1 MNASAQI
8 ACACHCTVL
17 LHGWLRQDGGT
28 SSHECLCPDRL
39 CVLLRSASTWVA
51 KTKWGHFISRM
62 PMPRSLARAIAQC
75 FYMGGQ
81 DKMGALHLMNAYAQI
96 AHACHCTVLL
106 RGWPRQDGGTSSHE
120 CLCPDCLCVL
130 LRSASTWVA
139 KTKWGHF
146 FSYMPMPRSLMR
158 IAAQCFRMGGQDKIG
173 ALRLFNICSQIAN
186 ACHCTVPPN

>member
-1 MNASAQI
+1 MGALLLMNASAQI

-75 FYMGGQ
+75 FYVGGQ
-81 DKMGALHLMNAYAQI
+81 DKMGALHLMNACAQTAYAYCC
-96 AHACHCTVLL
+96 AVLPH
-106 RGWPRQDGGTSSHE
+106 GWPRQSGGTSSHI
-120 CLCPDCLCVL
+120 CLCPDRLCVS
-130 LRSASTWVA
+130 LRSAFAWVA
-139 KTKWGHF
+139 KTKLGHCVF
-146 FSYMPMPRSLMR
+146 LTSVPRSLMR
-158 IAAQCFRMGGQDKIG
+158 ATARC
-173 ALRLFNICSQIAN
+173 LRIDDEATL
-186 ACHCTVPPN
+186 